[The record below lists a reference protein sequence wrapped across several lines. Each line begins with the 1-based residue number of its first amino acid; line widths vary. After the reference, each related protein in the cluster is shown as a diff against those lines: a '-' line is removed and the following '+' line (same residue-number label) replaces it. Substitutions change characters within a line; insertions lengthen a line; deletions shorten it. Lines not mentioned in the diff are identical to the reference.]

1 MLGRLGRMAYINTLP
16 VDWGLVSSPLGFLV
30 KIHSG
35 TPTTLNRLLA
45 DGTLDVSPVSSVAAL
60 EHADE
65 WLVFDHLCIGC
76 NGDVGSVILD
86 SDRPV
91 ERLDGELIAVTSDS
105 ASAVKLLEVLLQRRW
120 KIEARL
126 VPQDQP
132 ASARLL
138 IGDAALKASLFSKA
152 GFVYD
157 LGRAWKEFT
166 GQGFIFGLWCVRR
179 EFVLEHPEEAR
190 ALYHLL
196 ATSYLIGRTNMPS
209 VAARAAAVTGLPSS
223 AIERY
228 YPKLVYEPDEALWSG
243 LALFRQLTGHV
254 DTRLA
259 TFGLYDAMLVHCG
272 TAGSLQYRFP
282 MQGRP

>member
-1 MLGRLGRMAYINTLP
+1 MAYVNTLP

-30 KIHSG
+30 NIRSG
-35 TPTTLNRLLA
+35 PPTTLNRLLA
-45 DGTLDVSPVSSVAAL
+45 EGALDVSPVSSVAAL
-60 EHADE
+60 ERAHE

-91 ERLDGELIAVTSDS
+91 ERLDCARIAVTSDS
-105 ASAVKLLEVLLQRRW
+105 ASAVKLLEVLLQRHW

-126 VPQDQP
+126 VPQDHRC
-132 ASARLL
+132 SARLL
-138 IGDAALKASLFSKA
+138 IGDAALKAGLSPDA
-152 GFVYD
+152 RFVYD
-157 LGRAWKEFT
+157 LGRAWKEYT
-166 GQGFIFGLWCVRR
+166 GHGFIFGLWCVRR
-179 EFVLEHPEEAR
+179 EFVLKHPEEAR

-209 VAARAAAVTGLPSS
+209 VAATAAGVTGLPLS
-223 AIERY
+223 AIEHY

-243 LALFRQLTGHV
+243 FAKFQRLTGYA

-259 TFGLYDAMLVHCG
+259 TFGLYDAMLVHRG
-272 TAGSLQYRFP
+272 QAGSLQYRFP